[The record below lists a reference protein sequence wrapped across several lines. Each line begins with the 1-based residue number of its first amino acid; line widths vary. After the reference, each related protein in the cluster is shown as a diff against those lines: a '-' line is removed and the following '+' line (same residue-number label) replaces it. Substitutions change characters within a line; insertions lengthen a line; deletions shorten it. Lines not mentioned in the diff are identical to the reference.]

1 MVCGR
6 VLANRRIYSV
16 YTASRATGRVT
27 RSLRKMLVEIG
38 VVDERPDLRDHELL
52 FPANESTEAFL
63 AKAANCLSL
72 KATQAYLGITRT
84 HVVSFLA
91 HGLIRPFQRPTPDIS
106 SFSFE
111 RGHIEELR
119 QAILSKAN
127 VCGRSESQ
135 SRWTDVMQASR
146 RANRS
151 LAEVMQLILDGRLL
165 NVRRLPGEGGLLAI
179 DVDPVEVKNLVRK
192 AALPG
197 LTKSCLE
204 RRLRISNNAVT
215 KFFATGILPT
225 VDARHPIKRQLI
237 KVVPYDAIESFE
249 REYILLAALARQLS
263 ISPRTLKLGIQRTG
277 ILPKYTFEEN
287 GSDIYKRSD
296 IEKLSGI
303 EIDLRRN
310 CPTERVDRYGDRAIL
325 F

>member
-1 MVCGR
+1 M
-6 VLANRRIYSV
+6 
-16 YTASRATGRVT
+16 
-27 RSLRKMLVEIG
+27 RKMLVEIG

-52 FPANESTEAFL
+52 FPADESTEAFL

-127 VCGRSESQ
+127 YCERSNQES
-135 SRWTDVMQASR
+135 SWIDVMQASR
-146 RANRS
+146 RANCS

-165 NVRRLPGEGGLLAI
+165 DVRRPPGEGGLLVVE
-179 DVDPVEVKNLVRK
+179 VDPVEVKNLVRRD
-192 AALPG
+192 ALPG

-204 RRLRISNNAVT
+204 RRLGISDKTGT
-215 KFFATGILPT
+215 KFLATGVLPT
-225 VDARHPIKRQLI
+225 VDARHPVKRQLI
-237 KVVPYDAIESFE
+237 KVVPYDAFGAFE
-249 REYILLAALARQLS
+249 REYILLTALARQLC
-263 ISPRTLKLGIQRTG
+263 IAPRKLRLGIQRTN
-277 ILPKYTFEEN
+277 IAPKFTLKEN
-287 GSDIYKRSD
+287 GSDVYKRSD
-296 IEKLSGI
+296 IERLRGI
-303 EIDLRRN
+303 EIN
-310 CPTERVDRYGDRAIL
+310 